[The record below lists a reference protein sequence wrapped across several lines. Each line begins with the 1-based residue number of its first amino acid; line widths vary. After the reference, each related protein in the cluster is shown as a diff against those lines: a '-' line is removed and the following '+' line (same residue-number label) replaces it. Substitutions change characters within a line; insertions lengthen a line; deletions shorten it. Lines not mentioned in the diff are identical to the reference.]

1 MVELV
6 SYYQTNIQS
15 IYNRIKGLY
24 SKASPYFDQDVQLPE
39 LQVMNL
45 NNPTDLLNR
54 VVYQWTVSCTQQL
67 QMVMNNVVGDFNDN
81 DIIDEDL
88 GDTPELK
95 LWLPER
101 LVVDDIYML
110 KLQNNFDECN
120 ELLDKLNSYTQEY
133 MNY

>member
-1 MVELV
+1 MELV
-6 SYYQTNIQS
+6 NYYQSNIQS

-24 SKASPYFDQDVQLPE
+24 NEASPFFDTEVSLPDMKIVK
-39 LQVMNL
+39 LD
-45 NNPTDLLNR
+45 NPTGLLNHAF
-54 VVYQWTVSCTQQL
+54 YLWTIACIKQL
-67 QMVMNNVVGDFNDN
+67 QSVMNNVVGDFNDN
-81 DIIDEDL
+81 DIIDEDI

-110 KLQNNFDECN
+110 KLKNNFDECN

>member
-1 MVELV
+1 M
-6 SYYQTNIQS
+6 
-15 IYNRIKGLY
+15 K
-24 SKASPYFDQDVQLPE
+24 
-39 LQVMNL
+39 L

-54 VVYQWTVSCTQQL
+54 AVYQWTISCIQQL
-67 QMVMNNVVGDFNDN
+67 QMVMNNVIGDFNDN
-81 DIIDEDL
+81 DIIDEDI

-110 KLQNNFDECN
+110 GLKNNFDKCN
-120 ELLDKLNSYTQEY
+120 ELLDKLNSYTLEF